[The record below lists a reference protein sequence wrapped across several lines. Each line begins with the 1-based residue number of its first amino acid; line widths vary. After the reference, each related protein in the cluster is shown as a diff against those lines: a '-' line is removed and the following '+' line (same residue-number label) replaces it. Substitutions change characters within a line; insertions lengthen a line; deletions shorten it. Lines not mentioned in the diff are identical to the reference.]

1 MNASIGRRPIRIEDA
16 DDPRVA
22 PFRNIRERDLVGR
35 EQRFVAEGTVVLN
48 VLADVHG
55 KPGRPSAE
63 MLLVLENRLAGIA
76 SLLDRFPD
84 DVPLMVVPRPVM
96 DEITGFPMHRGVLA
110 LGRVPDPVTSASL
123 LSAMPESALVLVA
136 VGISNHD
143 NMGALFR
150 NAAAFGADA
159 LLLDGQS
166 CDPLYRKAIRV
177 SVGHALR
184 VPFAREQS
192 PEALLEKLAAE
203 DFTILTLSP
212 RGEATI
218 EAVVPTQ
225 RMAVVVGTEG
235 EGLPAALLSR
245 TSSVRIRQAPG
256 VDSLNL
262 ATAAALALHDLA
274 LKMGRLG

>member
-1 MNASIGRRPIRIEDA
+1 MNASIGRRLIRIEDA

-76 SLLDRFPD
+76 SLLERFPV
-84 DVPLMVVPRPVM
+84 DVPLMVVPRTVM
-96 DEITGFPMHRGVLA
+96 DEIAGFPMHRGVLA

-184 VPFAREQS
+184 VPFARAQT
-192 PEALLEKLAAE
+192 PEGFLEKLAAE
-203 DFTILTLSP
+203 NFTILTLSP
-212 RGEATI
+212 RGETTI
-218 EAVVPTQ
+218 EAVVPTK
-225 RMAVVVGTEG
+225 RMAIVVGTEG
-235 EGLPAALLSR
+235 EGLPAELLSR

>member
-1 MNASIGRRPIRIEDA
+1 MSASIGRRLIRIEDA

-22 PFRNIRERDLVGR
+22 PFRSIRERDLVGR

-48 VLADVHG
+48 VLADVHR

-76 SLLDRFPD
+76 DLLARFPD
-84 DVPLMVVPRPVM
+84 DVPLMVVPRAVM

-110 LGRVPDPVTSASL
+110 LGRVPERVASASVL
-123 LSAMPESALVLVA
+123 EAMPQIALALVA

-184 VPFAREQS
+184 VPYARE
-192 PEALLEKLAAE
+192 ETAEDLLEKLAAE

-212 RGEATI
+212 RGETTI
-218 EAVVPTQ
+218 EAVVPTN

-235 EGLPAALLSR
+235 EGLPASLLNR
-245 TSSVRIRQAPG
+245 TSSVRIRQAPR